1 MASLNI
7 IGYLLYNLNKIIPT
21 LIIAYIFKYYLS
33 WYTRENPIPGPIP
46 LPLIGNLH
54 QIGKDLGKEAI
65 KLQKKYGD
73 IFEVMLGPSRVI
85 FISRAELME
94 KICSPALKNN
104 VFAYRSLPNAGLDEM
119 GLSKSE
125 IFSAGADTTR
135 NSLCFII
142 YYILKYPEVKDK
154 LIKEY
159 ESIYGDLTK
168 KPNITNE
175 SLDKLVYTE
184 AVISEVAR
192 LKPAVPVFL
201 RATSLD
207 TEIGGYKIKKV
218 DPDSP
223 LKSEFKSVEHCNE
236 LEIYVK
242 ERE

>member
-1 MASLNI
+1 M
-7 IGYLLYNLNKIIPT
+7 
-21 LIIAYIFKYYLS
+21 
-33 WYTRENPIPGPIP
+33 
-46 LPLIGNLH
+46 
-54 QIGKDLGKEAI
+54 
-65 KLQKKYGD
+65 
-73 IFEVMLGPSRVI
+73 
-85 FISRAELME
+85 
-94 KICSPALKNN
+94 
-104 VFAYRSLPNAGLDEM
+104 
-119 GLSKSE
+119 
-125 IFSAGADTTR
+125 DTMKFYDTR

-207 TEIGGYKIKKV
+207 TEIGGYKIKKGRTV
-218 DPDSP
+218 
-223 LKSEFKSVEHCNE
+223 FKNR
-236 LEIYVK
+236 LL
-242 ERE
+242 